1 MPHAS
6 DEAAIRGLLERRAR
20 STTATDAEGS
30 VSARAQD
37 IVAFDIAPPLAHR
50 GEAATGPDA
59 ARKWLATWDGAIGY
73 DFSALTI
80 RTRRTGILLCVPA
93 HAGTRTNGER
103 TDVWIRA
110 TFCLEQRAGGWQI
123 VHEHTSVR

>member
-6 DEAAIRGLLERRAR
+6 DEAAVRGLLERRAR
-20 STTATDAEGS
+20 STTAKDAEGS

-80 RTRRTGILLCVPA
+80 RTAGELAFCYGFLNI
-93 HAGTRTNGER
+93 GTRTNGER
-103 TDVWIRA
+103 TACGSARRSAWKSELV
-110 TFCLEQRAGGWQI
+110 GGKSC
-123 VHEHTSVR
+123 TNTRRCR